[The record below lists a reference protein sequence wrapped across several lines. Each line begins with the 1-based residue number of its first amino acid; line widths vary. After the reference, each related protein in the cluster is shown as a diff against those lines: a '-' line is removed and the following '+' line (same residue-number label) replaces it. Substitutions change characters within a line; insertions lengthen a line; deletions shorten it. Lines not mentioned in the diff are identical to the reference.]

1 MRFPRSS
8 GILLHPTSLPGR
20 YGIGELGLEAYSFVD
35 ALQQARQT
43 LWQVLPLGPTGYGD
57 SPYQSF
63 SAFAG
68 NTLLISLD
76 LLVKEGL
83 LTGEELEGAPA
94 FAEDRVD
101 FGGVIEF
108 KNAQLERA
116 YRCFKQSGSEHL
128 RRAFEVFQSYAAA
141 WLDDYGLFRAIKN
154 HQDGKV
160 WSEWD
165 KELALRDNAAMKSA
179 REELADEIE
188 AQEFYQFLFFRQWAA
203 LKKYANQK
211 GVSIV
216 GDIPIFVSY
225 DSADVWTH
233 PQLFKLDKH
242 GKPVVVA
249 GVPPDYFSA
258 TGQLWGNPIYDWE
271 RMRQDGFSWWTE
283 RVSASFELMD
293 ILRID
298 HFRGFAAAWE
308 IPAGHETAEHGKWVK
323 VPGREL
329 FSTLRKELGGNLPII
344 AENLGLITPDVE
356 SLRREFGFPGM
367 RILQFGFSSDA
378 ENKFLPHNYEHED
391 VAYTGTHDNDTT
403 VGWFNA
409 EEGAGSTRTAAQ
421 IEKER
426 AYSLKYLATDGREIH
441 WDFIRAVF
449 ASVADIA
456 IIPLQDVLGLGTEAR
471 MNLPASTS
479 GNWDWRFRK
488 GDLKSSMLARLAELS
503 ETYGRNMPAKTEAK
517 DETGDAAM
525 G

>member
-1 MRFPRSS
+1 MRFHRSS

-20 YGIGELGLEAYSFVD
+20 YGIGELGLEAYRFAD
-35 ALQQARQT
+35 ALARGRQT

-76 LLVKEGL
+76 LLVREGL
-83 LTGEELEGAPA
+83 LRDEDLRETPA
-94 FAEDRVD
+94 FTEDRID
-101 FGGVIEF
+101 FGTVIEF

-116 YRCFKQSGSEHL
+116 YQGFRRNESATL
-128 RRAFEVFQSYAAA
+128 RHSFDAFRRYAAS
-141 WLDDYGLFRAIKN
+141 WLDDYALFRALKN
-154 HQDGKV
+154 HRDGKV

-165 KELALRDNAAMKSA
+165 EELALRDPGALERVS
-179 REELADEIE
+179 RELADEIE
-188 AQEFYQFLFFRQWAA
+188 AQEFYQFLFFRQWSA

-211 GVSIV
+211 GVLMV

-233 PQLFKLDKH
+233 PDLFKLDEH
-242 GKPVVVA
+242 GKPLTVA
-249 GVPPDYFSA
+249 GVPPDYFSR
-258 TGQLWGNPIYDWE
+258 TGQLWGNPIYNWE
-271 RMRQDGFSWWTE
+271 QMQRDDFAWWTE
-283 RVSASFELMD
+283 RVRASFEMID

-298 HFRGFAAAWE
+298 HFRGFAATWE
-308 IPAGHETAEHGKWVK
+308 IPAGNETAEHGAWVN

-329 FSTLRKELGGNLPII
+329 FSTLREKLGGDLPII

-356 SLRREFGFPGM
+356 QLRREFGFPGM

-378 ENKFLPHNYEHED
+378 DNKFLPHNYEPED

-403 VGWFNA
+403 LGWFNA
-409 EEGAGSTRTAAQ
+409 EEGAGSIRTAAQ
-421 IEKER
+421 IESER
-426 AYSLKYLATDGREIH
+426 QYCLKYLDSDGREIH

-449 ASVADIA
+449 SSVASLA
-456 IIPLQDVLGLGTEAR
+456 IIPLQDVMGLGNEAR

-479 GNWDWRFRK
+479 GNWNWRYQA
-488 GDLKSSMLARLAELS
+488 GQLTDEMLERLAGLS
-503 ETYGRNMPAKTEAK
+503 ETYGRNLPRKEGAEMA
-517 DETGDAAM
+517 DAAV

>member
-1 MRFPRSS
+1 MKIPRTS
-8 GILLHPTSLPGR
+8 GILLHPTSLPGK
-20 YGIGELGLEAYSFVD
+20 YGVGELGLEAYSFVD
-35 ALQQARQT
+35 ALATARQS

-68 NTLLISLD
+68 NTLLISFD
-76 LLVKEGL
+76 LLVREGL
-83 LTGEELEGAPA
+83 LTEEELSNAPA
-94 FAEDRVD
+94 FAEDRVE

-108 KNAQLERA
+108 KNALLEKA
-116 YRCFKQSGSEHL
+116 YRRFKETGSETL
-128 RRAFEVFQSYAAA
+128 RRAFEAFQAYASS
-141 WLDDYGLFRAIKN
+141 WLDDYALFRAIKN
-154 HQDGKV
+154 QQAGSM

-165 KELALRDNAAMKSA
+165 EPLRRRDPDALERTRQELF
-179 REELADEIE
+179 DEIE
-188 AQEFYQFLFFRQWAA
+188 AQEFYQFLFYRQWAA

-211 GVSIV
+211 GVKIV

-233 PQLFKLDKH
+233 PEEFKLDEA
-242 GKPVVVA
+242 GKPLVVA

-258 TGQLWGNPIYDWE
+258 TGQLWGNPIYNWE
-271 RMRQDGFSWWTE
+271 RMREDGFSWWTM

-308 IPAGHETAEHGKWVK
+308 IPAGHETAVHGQWVK
-323 VPGREL
+323 VPGKEL
-329 FSTLRKELGGNLPII
+329 FSTLREKLGDELPII
-344 AENLGLITPDVE
+344 AENLGLITRDVE
-356 SLRREFGFPGM
+356 DLRREFGFPGM

-378 ENKFLPHNYEHED
+378 DNKFLPHNYEHED

-409 EEGAGSTRTAAQ
+409 QEGAGSTRSAEQ

-426 AYSLKYLATDGREIH
+426 QYCMKYLKTDGLEIH
-441 WDFIRAVF
+441 WDLIRAVF
-449 ASVADIA
+449 ASVANIA
-456 IIPLQDVLGLGTEAR
+456 LIPLQDVLGLGTEAR

-479 GNWDWRFRK
+479 GNWDWRFRS
-488 GDLKSSMLARLAELS
+488 GDLKSTMLSRLAELS
-503 ETYGRNMPAKTEAK
+503 ETYGRNLPAKEEAE
-517 DETGDAAM
+517 DEGDSAL

>member
-20 YGIGELGLEAYSFVD
+20 YGIGELGLEAYRFVD
-35 ALQQARQT
+35 QLERGRQS

-76 LLVKEGL
+76 LLVKEEL
-83 LTGEELEGAPA
+83 LTAEDLASAPA

-101 FGGVIEF
+101 FGLVIEF

-116 YRCFKQSGSEHL
+116 YERFKQTGNARL
-128 RRAFEVFQSYAAA
+128 RHAFEVFQGYAAS
-141 WLDDYGLFRAIKN
+141 WLDDYSLFRAIKN

-165 KELALRDNAAMKSA
+165 EELALREAAAIA
-179 REELADEIE
+179 RAHRELDDEIE
-188 AQEFYQFLFFRQWAA
+188 AQKFYQFLFFRQWAA
-203 LKKYANQK
+203 LKKYSNQK

-233 PQLFKLDKH
+233 PDLFKLDEH

-249 GVPPDYFSA
+249 GVPPDYFSR
-258 TGQLWGNPIYDWE
+258 TGQLWGNPIYDWD
-271 RMRQDGFSWWTE
+271 RMRRDEFAWWTE
-283 RVSASFELMD
+283 RVRASFEMMD

-298 HFRGFAAAWE
+298 HFRGFAATWE
-308 IPAGHETAEHGKWVK
+308 IPAGHETAEHGRWVK
-323 VPGREL
+323 VPGRDL
-329 FSTLRKELGGNLPII
+329 FSTLRREFGGDLPII

-356 SLRREFGFPGM
+356 QLRREFGFPGM

-378 ENKFLPHNYEHED
+378 DNKFLPHNYEHVD

-403 VGWFNA
+403 VGWFEAA
-409 EEGAGSTRTAAQ
+409 EGVGSTRSAAQ
-421 IEKER
+421 ITRER
-426 AYSLKYLATDGREIH
+426 EYCLKYLDADGHEIS
-441 WDFIRAVF
+441 WAFIRAVF
-449 ASVADIA
+449 ASVAGIA
-456 IIPLQDVLGLGTEAR
+456 LIPLQDVIGLGTDAR

-479 GNWDWRFRK
+479 GNWDWRYRA
-488 GDLKSSMLARLAELS
+488 GDLKDEMMMRLADLS
-503 ETYGRNMPAKTEAK
+503 ETYGRNLPAKETES
-517 DETGDAAM
+517 GDAAL